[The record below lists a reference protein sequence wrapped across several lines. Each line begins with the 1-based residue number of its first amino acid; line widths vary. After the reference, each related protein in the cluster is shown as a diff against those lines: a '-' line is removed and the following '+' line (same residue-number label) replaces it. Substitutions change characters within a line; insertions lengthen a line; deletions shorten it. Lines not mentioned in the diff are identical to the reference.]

1 MPAMR
6 WTLTRKVLLAAG
18 LCLVLFV
25 GMGVRAMVGMLA
37 SNTASQHLAQHTL
50 TLIEQRGRFLLH
62 VMRAL
67 AETEAY
73 GRAKLP
79 RDRDEAVEML
89 ELATAD
95 LATLRDLYTAEE
107 HTASALYAEHLR
119 IQERREDVLTQ
130 ARQATA
136 AALQAVASNDA
147 ARIGDAFAT
156 IEAVEDQ
163 LEQLQVDEQA
173 VITHDV
179 TSSTAALEQQNQLG
193 LIFVPV
199 SWSLVI
205 GLVLVAL
212 FALRRVI
219 VRPITAVA
227 VAARAV
233 ARGDLQQTLAVT
245 STDELGDVQRAFNQM
260 VHSLKRHSEALA
272 RERDE
277 LRAQIEEREQA
288 EAALRNS
295 EAKYRAVVQNIQEIV
310 YIVDTEQD
318 LLRGTPVL
326 ISEQIETVTGYPPEA
341 FIHNRE
347 LWLQMMHPDD
357 IPLVQQSDAELQ
369 ATMTPLT
376 RTYRLRHRYTDDYH
390 WLEDR
395 VVPLLDAAGHI
406 VQLHGLARD
415 VTERRRTEEAL
426 QQSEARLAEA
436 QRMAHLGNWSWDAKT
451 GEVFWSDETYRIY
464 GYAPRSVVPT
474 PERFLSVVHPDEHTF
489 SMYPVM
495 PDIAHDQTQE
505 TDLRLLLPDGT
516 ERVVHQQ
523 VQLHVAPDGTLL
535 KMSGTVQDITER
547 KRLEQQ
553 MAHQAFHD
561 ALTGLPNRTLFLD
574 RLTDAL
580 ARSHRTGRSI
590 AVLFL
595 DLDGF
600 KVVNDSMGH
609 TVGDQLLVAVGRRLA
624 GCLRPGDTVARW
636 GGDEFTVLLDDVAD
650 SSQAPHIADRIL
662 EALVPAFVV
671 DARTIVT
678 TPSIG
683 IAISTGAEVHPDD
696 LLRAADLAMYHAKA
710 RGKAQYQVFDT
721 SMRDRLMKRLELE
734 VDLHQALERGE
745 LEVYYQAKVALPSAE
760 VTGFEA
766 LVRWHHSARGM
777 VSPEHF
783 IPLAEETGLIL
794 PIGQWALEQA
804 CRQAKRWHAAAPA
817 HPPLSM
823 HVNLSARQFQNPDLV
838 AEVAQVLR
846 ATGMSPH
853 ALVLEITET
862 VVMDDAASSSATL
875 RELKALGVQLAID
888 DFGTGYSS
896 LSYLRRFPVDVLKID
911 KAFVDG
917 LGHDSEATAIVQA
930 VITLAHTLGMSVV
943 AEGIE
948 TAIQATH
955 LHNLGCDAGQGYYF
969 AKPLPGPAAGRLLTE
984 VKNPAGH
991 SIP

>member
-1 MPAMR
+1 MR
-6 WTLTRKVLLAAG
+6 WTLTQKVSLAAG
-18 LCLVLFV
+18 LCLVLFI
-25 GMGVRAMVGMLA
+25 GMGVRAMIGMRA
-37 SNTASQHLAQHTL
+37 SDIASRHLAQHTL
-50 TLIEQRGRFLLH
+50 TLIEQRGRFSLH
-62 VMRAL
+62 VMRVL

-95 LATLRDLYTAEE
+95 VATLRDLYTTEE
-107 HTASALYAEHLR
+107 HTASALHAEHLR

-136 AALQAVASNDA
+136 AAFQAVTSNDA

-173 VITHDV
+173 VMVRDV
-179 TSSTAALEQQNQLG
+179 TSSTAALEQQNQFG

-205 GLVLVAL
+205 GLMLGAL
-212 FALRRVI
+212 LALRRVI

-227 VAARAV
+227 VAARAI
-233 ARGDLQQTLAVT
+233 ARGDLRQTLAVT

-260 VHSLKRHSEALA
+260 ARSLERQSEALT

-277 LRAQIEEREQA
+277 LRAQIEERKQA

-326 ISEQIETVTGYPPEA
+326 VSEQIENATGYPPEA

-347 LWLQMMHPDD
+347 LWLQLLHPDD
-357 IPLVQQSDAELQ
+357 IPLVQQSDAELK
-369 ATMTPLT
+369 ATKKPLT

-395 VVPLLDAAGHI
+395 VVPQLDAAGRI
-406 VQLHGLARD
+406 VQLYGLARD

-436 QRMAHLGNWSWDAKT
+436 QRMAHLGNWSWDART
-451 GEVFWSDETYRIY
+451 GEVFWSDETYRIF
-464 GYAPRSVVPT
+464 GYEPRSVVPT
-474 PERFLSVVHPDEHTF
+474 PEHILSAVHPDDRAF
-489 SMYPVM
+489 LM
-495 PDIAHDQTQE
+495 PPTIPDAPRDGPHE
-505 TDLRLLLPDGT
+505 ADLRLLLPDGT

-561 ALTGLPNRTLFLD
+561 ALTGLPNRTLVLD
-574 RLTDAL
+574 RLTYAV
-580 ARSHRTGRSI
+580 ARNHRTDRSI

-600 KVVNDSMGH
+600 KVVNDGMGH
-609 TVGDQLLVAVGRRLA
+609 TVGDQLLVAVARRLA
-624 GCLRPGDTVARW
+624 GCLRPGDTIARW
-636 GGDEFTVLLDDVAD
+636 GGDEFTVLLDDVTD
-650 SSQAPHIADRIL
+650 PGQAQHIADRIL
-662 EALVPAFVV
+662 EALVPAFVL

-683 IAISTGAEVHPDD
+683 IAVSTGAKVHPDD

-710 RGKAQYQVFDT
+710 RGKAQYQVFDA
-721 SMRDRLMKRLELE
+721 SMRVDLMERLELE
-734 VDLHQALERGE
+734 AGLRHALERGE
-745 LEVYYQAKVALPSAE
+745 LEVYYQPKVALKSGE

-766 LVRWHHSARGM
+766 LVRWNHPAHGM
-777 VSPEHF
+777 VSPAQF
-783 IPLAEETGLIL
+783 ILLAEETGLIL
-794 PIGQWALEQA
+794 PIGQWVLEQA
-804 CRQAKRWHAAAPA
+804 CHQAKRWHAEAPP
-817 HPPLSM
+817 HPPLSV

-846 ATGMSPH
+846 ATGMTPQ
-853 ALVLEITET
+853 ALILEITET
-862 VVMDDAASSSATL
+862 VVMDDGASSSATL

-948 TAIQATH
+948 TAVQVAH
-955 LHNLGCDAGQGYYF
+955 LNALGCDAGQGYYF
-969 AKPLPGPAAGRLLTE
+969 AKPLPSPAAGRLLSE
-984 VKNPAGH
+984 VKNPAGY